1 MPDNYSITTFNFTEE
16 ILDAMYAGNI
26 LEGGTM
32 TITPDPGFVVSASD
46 FSHGTPLP
54 EAVATC
60 VFTDTGTAGYP
71 GNTVLVTFTFQNLFT
86 ITSSL
91 PPIYIH
97 IIGDATIFREDD
109 RTISFHLDFID
120 NTIKNVNGRTE
131 IVAGAGVTETPTAE
145 ADALDSATGL
155 QTTVLSGT
163 VASGVQNTI
172 ATIITVADTISGGA
186 SADYHFDNPPTIRTE
201 NIPEGILSWVFNSIP
216 TRNSNNEPTM
226 WFHNLTLGANSN
238 LSNLSGG
245 KVFIEYTGLADRVA
259 TKEILKVV
267 YGESIVAAEGATRT
281 VKIVGEVGAEF
292 DVTVTKNSDN
302 TSIMDEVITNADVL
316 HDQGG
321 LIRGI
326 NKTLIGNESE
336 DLIAE
341 HEFIQVYPAS
351 GSNEIYHINVTP
363 KSGTI
368 LNSNL
373 PQSPPQGIIYQYTN
387 PTITL
392 DTDDDGAGNTYDVT
406 TKTTVSYTGRPNS
419 PLSRLKHIKT
429 IPTTFSFSYV
439 YTRTTGGTTF
449 TRANLPVWSMTDA
462 SSDWDQNVT
471 DHGNEIEIFNIA
483 IALSAGD
490 TVATVTGD
498 VIIKKFGTA
507 SVTFNLDSS
516 GFLTVE

>member
-1 MPDNYSITTFNFTEE
+1 MPNNYSITTFNFTEE

-60 VFTDTGTAGYP
+60 VFTDTGTAGFP

-97 IIGDATIFREDD
+97 IVGDATIFREDD

-120 NTIKNVNGRTE
+120 NTIKNVNGSTV
-131 IVAGAGVTETPTAE
+131 ITAGAGVTETPPLE

-163 VASGVQNTI
+163 VASGVQNLI
-172 ATIITVADTISGGA
+172 ATIDTI
-186 SADYHFDNPPTIRTE
+186 ADSNYHFNNPPTIRTE
-201 NIPEGILSWVFNSIP
+201 NIPDGVISFIFNSVVS
-216 TRNSNNEPTM
+216 RNANDEVTN
-226 WFHNLTLGANSN
+226 WKHYLVLGANSN
-238 LSNLSGG
+238 LSTLFGG
-245 KVFIEYTGLADRVA
+245 KVFIEYTGLADRA
-259 TKEILKVV
+259 TNKEILKVV

-302 TSIMDEVITNADVL
+302 TSIMDEAITNADVL

-326 NKTLIGNESE
+326 NKTLVGSESE

-341 HEFIQVYPAS
+341 YEFTQVYPAS
-351 GSNEIYHINVTP
+351 GSDEIYHINVTP

-387 PTITL
+387 PIITL
-392 DTDDDGAGNTYDVT
+392 NTDAGTNYTVT
-406 TKTTVSYTGRPNS
+406 SKTEVSITGRPNS
-419 PLSRLKHIKT
+419 GLNRLRHIKT
-429 IPTTFSFSYV
+429 IKQKVSFTYV
-439 YTRTTGGTTF
+439 YTRTGGYTF
-449 TRANLPVWSMTDA
+449 SRADLPVWSMTDA
-462 SSDWDQNVT
+462 DSDWDQNVT
-471 DHGNEIEIFNIA
+471 NHGNIIEIVNIA
-483 IALSAGD
+483 IALTSGD
-490 TVATVTGD
+490 TIATVTGD
-498 VIIKKFGTA
+498 LLIKKFGTA
-507 SVTFNLDSS
+507 DVTFNLDSS
-516 GFLTVE
+516 EFLTSA

>member
-16 ILDAMYAGNI
+16 ILDAMYAGNM

-71 GNTVLVTFTFQNLFT
+71 GNTVLVTFTFQNLFM

-97 IIGDATIFREDD
+97 IIGDAVVFREDD
-109 RTISFHLDFID
+109 RTITFHLDFID
-120 NTIKNVNGRTE
+120 NTIKNVNGRTQ
-131 IVAGAGVTETPTAE
+131 IAAVSSPYVVTKTPASDT
-145 ADALDSATGL
+145 DALDETTGL
-155 QTTVLSGT
+155 QTSTLSGT
-163 VASGVQNTI
+163 VPSGTQNNLALILTQ
-172 ATIITVADTISGGA
+172 ADTISGGY
-186 SADYHFDNPPTIRTE
+186 SADYHFENPPTIRTE
-201 NIPEGILSWVFNSIP
+201 NIPEGVISFVFQEVYS
-216 TRNSNNEPTM
+216 RNSNNEPTVWM
-226 WFHNLTLGANSN
+226 HWLRLGANSN

-245 KVFIEYTGLADRVA
+245 KVFIEYTGLADRVT

-267 YGESIVAAEGATRT
+267 YGDSVVAAEGATRT

-302 TSIMDEVITNADVL
+302 TSIMDEAITNADVL

-326 NKTLIGNESE
+326 NKTLVGNESE

-341 HEFIQVYPAS
+341 YEFTQVYPAS
-351 GSNEIYHINVTP
+351 GSDEIYHINVTP

-392 DTDDDGAGNTYDVT
+392 TTAFSGSGGRPTDIV
-406 TKTTVSYTGRPNS
+406 YTGRPNS
-419 PLSRLKHIKT
+419 TPSRLRHIKSVPSMFQINYQLSHGSAISKGDNIT
-429 IPTTFSFSYV
+429 WSS
-439 YTRTTGGTTF
+439 TGTSSWTNS
-449 TRANLPVWSMTDA
+449 AYD
-462 SSDWDQNVT
+462 SSDTTPAN
-471 DHGNEIEIFNIA
+471 HGNHIEIVNIVQ
-483 IALSAGD
+483 
-490 TVATVTGD
+490 TATGANTASLTAD

-507 SVTFNLDSS
+507 DVSMLINLDT
-516 GFLTVE
+516 FFTI

>member
-1 MPDNYSITTFNFTEE
+1 MPNNYSITTFNFTEE
-16 ILDAMYAGNI
+16 ILDAMYAGNM

-60 VFTDTGTAGYP
+60 VFTDTGIAGYP

-120 NTIKNVNGRTE
+120 NTVKNVNGSTV
-131 IVAGAGVTETPTAE
+131 ITAGAGVTETPPLE

-163 VASGVQNTI
+163 VASGVQNVI
-172 ATIITVADTISGGA
+172 ATIDTVADSN
-186 SADYHFDNPPTIRTE
+186 YHFDNPPTIRTE
-201 NIPEGILSWVFNSIP
+201 NIPDGVISFIFNSVVS
-216 TRNSNNEPTM
+216 RNANDEVTN
-226 WFHNLTLGANSN
+226 WKHYLVLGANSN
-238 LSNLSGG
+238 LSTLFGG
-245 KVFIEYTGLADRVA
+245 KVFIEYTGVADRAA

-267 YGESIVAAEGATRT
+267 YGEPIVAAEGATRT
-281 VKIVGEVGAEF
+281 IKVVGEVGAEF
-292 DVTVTKNSDN
+292 DLTVTKNSDN
-302 TSIMDEVITNADVL
+302 TSIMDVAITNADII
-316 HDQGG
+316 HNPGG

-326 NKTLIGNESE
+326 NKTLVGSESG

-351 GSNEIYHINVTP
+351 GSDEIYHINVTP

-392 DTDDDGAGNTYDVT
+392 EARFGGASGNPANIT
-406 TKTTVSYTGRPNS
+406 YTGRPNS
-419 PLSRLKHIKT
+419 TPSRLRHIKSVPSMFQ
-429 IPTTFSFSYV
+429 ISYQLSHGSAISKGDNV
-439 YTRTTGGTTF
+439 TWSSTGTSS
-449 TRANLPVWSMTDA
+449 WSNSAYD
-462 SSDWDQNVT
+462 SSDTTPAN
-471 DHGNEIEIFNIA
+471 HGNHIEIVNIVQ
-483 IALSAGD
+483 
-490 TVATVTGD
+490 TATGANTASLTAD
-498 VIIKKFGTA
+498 VIIKKFGTKD
-507 SVTFNLDSS
+507 VTMLITLDT
-516 GFLTVE
+516 FFTT

>member
-1 MPDNYSITTFNFTEE
+1 MPNNYSITTFNFTEE
-16 ILDAMYAGNI
+16 ILDAMYAGNM

-109 RTISFHLDFID
+109 RAISFNIDFID
-120 NTIKNVNGRTE
+120 NTIKNVNGRTV
-131 IVAGAGVTETPTAE
+131 IANGINITETPPNE
-145 ADALDSATGL
+145 EDALDSATGL
-155 QTTVLSGT
+155 QTTTLSGT
-163 VASGVQNTI
+163 IPSGEQYII
-172 ATIITVADTISGGA
+172 ATISTIADGN
-186 SADYHFDNPPTIRTE
+186 YHFDNPPTIRTE
-201 NIPEGILSWVFNSIP
+201 NIPEGVVSFIFASVA
-216 TRNSNNEPTM
+216 TRNSNDEVTFWYHRLM
-226 WFHNLTLGANSN
+226 LGANSN
-238 LSNLSGG
+238 LSNLFGG
-245 KVFIEYTGLADRVA
+245 KVFIEYTGVADRA
-259 TKEILKVV
+259 TTKEILKVV
-267 YGESIVAAEGATRT
+267 YGDPIVAAEGATRT
-281 VKIVGEVGAEF
+281 IKVVGEVGAEF
-292 DVTVTKNSDN
+292 DLTVTKNSDN
-302 TSIMDEVITNADVL
+302 TSIMDVAITNADII
-316 HDQGG
+316 HNPGG

-326 NKTLIGNESE
+326 NKTLVGSESG

-351 GSNEIYHINVTP
+351 GSDEIYHINVTP

-392 DTDDDGAGNTYDVT
+392 VGTFSGSSGRTTDIT
-406 TKTTVSYTGRPNS
+406 YTGRPNS
-419 PLSRLKHIKT
+419 TPSRLKHIKS
-429 IPTTFSFSYV
+429 IPSMFQINYQLSHGSAISKGDNITWSSTGTSSWSNSAYDSASTTP
-439 YTRTTGGTTF
+439 
-449 TRANLPVWSMTDA
+449 AN
-462 SSDWDQNVT
+462 
-471 DHGNEIEIFNIA
+471 HGNHIEIVNIVH
-483 IALSAGD
+483 
-490 TVATVTGD
+490 TATGTNAASLTAD
-498 VIIKKFGTA
+498 VIIKKFGTKD
-507 SVTFNLDSS
+507 VTMTINLDT
-516 GFLTVE
+516 FFTI